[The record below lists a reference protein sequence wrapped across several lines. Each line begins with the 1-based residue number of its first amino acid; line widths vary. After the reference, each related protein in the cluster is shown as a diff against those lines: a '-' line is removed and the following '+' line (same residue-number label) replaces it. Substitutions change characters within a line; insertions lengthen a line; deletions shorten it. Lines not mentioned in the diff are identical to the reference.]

1 MYYTTYY
8 TELIVI
14 YHQMK
19 YSLAFR
25 RHFYYFVFTHYYIT
39 HNDKF
44 CYKDYFL
51 LHKYWYFLL
60 LLF

>member
-1 MYYTTYY
+1 
-8 TELIVI
+8 
-14 YHQMK
+14 MK

-51 LHKYWYFLL
+51 LHKYWYF
-60 LLF
+60 FITYYYYFDF